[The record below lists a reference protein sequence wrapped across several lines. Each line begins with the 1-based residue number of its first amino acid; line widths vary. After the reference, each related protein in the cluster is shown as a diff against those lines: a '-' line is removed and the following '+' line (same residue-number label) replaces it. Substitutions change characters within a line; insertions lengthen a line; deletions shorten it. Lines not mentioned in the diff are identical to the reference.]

1 MCVARLDERCKRA
14 LVSDSRV
21 RQDDG
26 GTGLWHFSA
35 VRRRR
40 SARLAEQQIMLR
52 ITVSE
57 RDRHGGD
64 LTCMYV
70 HAVAFGQR
78 TGENHHTYGTL
89 LQVSF
94 ATWAGLF
101 FSVQSSTIL
110 LYLTL
115 ALVKGMLCLFT
126 YTGPKIYQKLS
137 YFDTS

>member
-1 MCVARLDERCKRA
+1 
-14 LVSDSRV
+14 
-21 RQDDG
+21 
-26 GTGLWHFSA
+26 
-35 VRRRR
+35 
-40 SARLAEQQIMLR
+40 MLR

-57 RDRHGGD
+57 CDRHGGD
-64 LTCMYV
+64 LTCMY
-70 HAVAFGQR
+70 AVACGQR
-78 TGENHHTYGTL
+78 TGENHHTL

-126 YTGPKIYQKLS
+126 FYTGPKNYRKLS
-137 YFDTS
+137 YLKKMAYITFRFGYKSYDVCVTSCRMRLFACFLRVWWRWRWRCSIND

>member
-1 MCVARLDERCKRA
+1 M
-14 LVSDSRV
+14 
-21 RQDDG
+21 
-26 GTGLWHFSA
+26 T
-35 VRRRR
+35 
-40 SARLAEQQIMLR
+40 
-52 ITVSE
+52 
-57 RDRHGGD
+57 D
-64 LTCMYV
+64 LTCMY
-70 HAVAFGQR
+70 AFGQR
-78 TGENHHTYGTL
+78 TVENHHTYGTL

-126 YTGPKIYQKLS
+126 YTGPKIYRKLS

>member
-1 MCVARLDERCKRA
+1 
-14 LVSDSRV
+14 
-21 RQDDG
+21 
-26 GTGLWHFSA
+26 
-35 VRRRR
+35 
-40 SARLAEQQIMLR
+40 MLR

-64 LTCMYV
+64 LTCMY
-70 HAVAFGQR
+70 AVAFGQR
-78 TGENHHTYGTL
+78 TSENHHTYGTL

-101 FSVQSSTIL
+101 FSFQSSTIL

-126 YTGPKIYQKLS
+126 YTGQQIYRKLS

>member
-1 MCVARLDERCKRA
+1 
-14 LVSDSRV
+14 
-21 RQDDG
+21 
-26 GTGLWHFSA
+26 
-35 VRRRR
+35 
-40 SARLAEQQIMLR
+40 MLR

-57 RDRHGGD
+57 RDTDIGGD
-64 LTCMYV
+64 LTCMY
-70 HAVAFGQR
+70 AVAFGQR
-78 TGENHHTYGTL
+78 TGEHHHTYGTL

-126 YTGPKIYQKLS
+126 YTGQKIYRKLS
-137 YFDTS
+137 YNFNIYS

>member
-1 MCVARLDERCKRA
+1 
-14 LVSDSRV
+14 
-21 RQDDG
+21 
-26 GTGLWHFSA
+26 
-35 VRRRR
+35 
-40 SARLAEQQIMLR
+40 MLR

-57 RDRHGGD
+57 RDTGIGGD
-64 LTCMYV
+64 LTCMY
-70 HAVAFGQR
+70 AVAFGQR

-126 YTGPKIYQKLS
+126 YTGQTIYRKLS
-137 YFDTS
+137 YFDTT